1 MQYYEQTLA
10 SLEQRCDDV
19 TPLKARSQRHTDDV
33 PITALCSYKQLN
45 VRVLNAD
52 TACIAKSKYM
62 IMFVIFSSIS
72 GCVHSRDVHKHVT

>member
-1 MQYYEQTLA
+1 MQYYEQTLT

-45 VRVLNAD
+45 VRIQSCYD
-52 TACIAKSKYM
+52 
-62 IMFVIFSSIS
+62 
-72 GCVHSRDVHKHVT
+72 

>member
-45 VRVLNAD
+45 VRVLNSN
-52 TACIAKSKYM
+52 TACIAESKY
-62 IMFVIFSSIS
+62 ILCLRYFQAPQ
-72 GCVHSRDVHKHVT
+72 DVLIHGMYINT

>member
-52 TACIAKSKYM
+52 TGCIVKSKCI
-62 IMFVIFSSIS
+62 IMLRYFQAPQ
-72 GCVHSRDVHKHVT
+72 DVLIHRMYTNT